1 MKKRIMTVAKVVNI
15 IVLVLYSL
23 AFSAFGFYFWYL
35 GDSESAFLLALMA
48 AGTALISLRYYGN
61 FKIKGKKL
69 S

>member
-15 IVLVLYSL
+15 IVLVFYSL
-23 AFSAFGFYFWYL
+23 AFSAFGFYFWYI
-35 GDSESAFLLALMA
+35 GDSEGAFLLALMT
-48 AGTALISLRYYGN
+48 AGTALIGLRYYGN